1 MPEISSDKQLS
12 ELLGEKESAAG
23 LDIGYYFNLLKRY
36 LWLFLTIV
44 VLATL
49 ISLFVALRQP
59 KKYAARAV
67 LQVEAQEQKVLG
79 SDDVQ
84 TLRPE
89 AGDYMTTIAES
100 LTSDSFLIRVAKA
113 SDLLNDPTFFA
124 PRPDGQP
131 YSDAEIAARMRG
143 LVSASVRKLTRLID
157 ITVTTGNPEQSKL
170 IAATVVREFI
180 RQTLELR
187 MSVARGANDFLREE
201 ADKLRAKLEESEGK
215 LQRYREEHN
224 AVSLENT
231 QNITVAKLQELN
243 SQVTAAKGERI
254 RLESD
259 MELLRSTPPNDADRM
274 LQIPSVSAIPQVQAL
289 RAQIVAAEADLA
301 GIQKRYLPK
310 HPKNIQVVTQI
321 RQLKDSLKDTLRNS
335 GEILGTQY
343 ESALDTEKK
352 LSVALQEQESAALEL
367 NKIAIPYNVLQRE
380 VESDRAVYD
389 SVNNRLRETTVS
401 LGIEKSP
408 FRIVEEPLAAAE
420 VAASIPKIVGVGLF
434 LGLALAAGTI
444 FGLDLRDSSL
454 RYVDQAESFLGLPVL
469 AVVSEVEEKG
479 GNAIPNVFGDQGQ
492 SQAAE
497 AFRSMRTSLSLLG
510 DEAHR
515 RVFLVTSAIPG
526 EGKTFC
532 AFNAAM
538 AFALEGQKTVLVD
551 ADLRLPAIHR
561 IFPDPEVA
569 RRHLGL
575 TDYLAGN
582 ADIDKILMAGPQEN
596 LTAICAGNKATNPG
610 ELLGA
615 DAFGTLIKILVEK
628 FDRVIIDSAPVIA
641 VSDTLRITPL
651 ADYVC
656 LVIRA
661 AKTPKKAIAHAIKL
675 MENARGK
682 IAGFALNRVHLGRDS
697 AYYFYNYGYGDSES
711 EGSRTSKKA

>member
-1 MPEISSDKQLS
+1 M
-12 ELLGEKESAAG
+12 
-23 LDIGYYFNLLKRY
+23 
-36 LWLFLTIV
+36 TIV

-49 ISLFVALRQP
+49 IALFLALRQP

-84 TLRPE
+84 TLRPD

-100 LTSDSFLIRVAKA
+100 LTSDSFLVRVAKA
-113 SDLLNDPTFFA
+113 SGLLNDPTFFA
-124 PRPDGQP
+124 PRSDGQP

-143 LVSASVRKLTRLID
+143 LVSASVRKGTRFID

-170 IAATVVREFI
+170 IAATVVKEFI

-187 MSVARGANDFLREE
+187 MSVARSANDFLREE

-243 SQVTAAKGERI
+243 SQVTSAKGERI
-254 RLESD
+254 KLESD
-259 MELLRSTPPNDADRM
+259 MELLRSTPPDDVDRM

-301 GIQKRYLPK
+301 GIQKRYLAK
-310 HPKNIQVVTQI
+310 HPKNIQAVTQI
-321 RQLKDSLKDTLRNS
+321 KQLKDSLRETLRNA

-352 LSVALQEQESAALEL
+352 LSVALKEQENAALEL
-367 NKIAIPYNVLQRE
+367 NKIAIPYGVLQRE

-408 FRIVEEPLAAAE
+408 FRIVEEPLAANE

-479 GNAIPNVFGDQGQ
+479 GKTIPNVFGDQGQ

-515 RVFLVTSAIPG
+515 RVFLVTSAMAG

-532 AFNAAM
+532 AFNACHG
-538 AFALEGQKTVLVD
+538 FCSGRTK
-551 ADLRLPAIHR
+551 
-561 IFPDPEVA
+561 
-569 RRHLGL
+569 
-575 TDYLAGN
+575 
-582 ADIDKILMAGPQEN
+582 
-596 LTAICAGNKATNPG
+596 
-610 ELLGA
+610 
-615 DAFGTLIKILVEK
+615 
-628 FDRVIIDSAPVIA
+628 DR
-641 VSDTLRITPL
+641 
-651 ADYVC
+651 
-656 LVIRA
+656 
-661 AKTPKKAIAHAIKL
+661 
-675 MENARGK
+675 ARGCRL
-682 IAGFALNRVHLGRDS
+682 ATARHPQDLP
-697 AYYFYNYGYGDSES
+697 
-711 EGSRTSKKA
+711 